1 MRKLLAAMFAGIAL
15 YSAASSFRLAQQ
27 DFLYTSVATEVSF
40 WGRGDYEPTAFTTEL
55 AVRGVERLIQQ
66 APANSKYLS
75 LQAKL
80 YSWQGYWAQDTS
92 TKSEFGQMA
101 VASPMIQADMIEAQE
116 FPQLSMKYQVM
127 GVPRTVI
134 NDVAHLEGAAPEPMV
149 MDKLREA
156 LNNHNAK

>member
-101 VASPMIQADMIEAQE
+101 VASQYSALGHRPAYLQSWKNLSEYVGRTRHNPSMAAQVASRMNT
-116 FPQLSMKYQVM
+116 LT
-127 GVPRTVI
+127 RT
-134 NDVAHLEGAAPEPMV
+134 AGG
-149 MDKLREA
+149 R
-156 LNNHNAK
+156 